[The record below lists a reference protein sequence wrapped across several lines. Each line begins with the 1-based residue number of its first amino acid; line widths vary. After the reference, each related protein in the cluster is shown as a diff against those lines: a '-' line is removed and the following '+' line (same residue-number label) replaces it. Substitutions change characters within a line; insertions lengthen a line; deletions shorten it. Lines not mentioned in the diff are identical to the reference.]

1 MMSIRTGEFRC
12 WVSDFIELI
21 QHPHGASPKSLV
33 LLDVL
38 NPDLA
43 TARNVGCG
51 VHLFRE
57 EEIDPLSAEMQDGF
71 ADAAVQ
77 VAAYVLV
84 RTRIQPNPP
93 GWVPPPVEAMVE
105 VRYCRVR
112 S

>member
-1 MMSIRTGEFRC
+1 MSIRTGEFRC
-12 WVSDFIELI
+12 WVSDFIKLI
-21 QHPHGASPKSLV
+21 QHPHGASPKVLM

-43 TARNVGCG
+43 TARNLGCG

-57 EEIDPLSAEMQDGF
+57 EQVDPLTEEIQDNF
-71 ADAAVQ
+71 AQAAVQ
-77 VAAYVLV
+77 LGEYVLA

-93 GWVPPPVEAMVE
+93 GWVPPAVELMLE
-105 VRYCRVR
+105 VRFCRVR